1 MSSLGT
7 RYRDCVSNPPRSA
20 TAGWIVYDLANTIF
34 ALGVVG
40 LYFPEWMTTRDLAD
54 SNLAVTQAIAGI
66 IVVFAAPWIGARS
79 DHTGARVPALAVT
92 TVVAIGAT
100 ATLTRG
106 PVWVT
111 FVALG
116 IALVA
121 LNVGSV
127 VYDALLPVVSTPN
140 TRGRVSGIGV
150 GVGYFG
156 SFVGLGIGIVTL
168 DMLGWSH
175 AGTFS
180 ALAAAFALFSIPT
193 FLFVR
198 DPVHLPRAGS
208 PPPLRSV
215 VSNLVTSWRKAAE
228 YPDVVR
234 FLIGRFLYTDAINT
248 LIGGF
253 LVIFAL
259 EELGLEREGSELL
272 LGVAIVGAILGG
284 IGGGRI
290 VETLG
295 AKRTLRTVLIVWIV
309 TIVAAVAAAITST
322 PGIVVAIGLTG
333 GVALGATWAS
343 DRVLMMEVSPPQH
356 LGEFYGLYATV
367 GRFATIL
374 GPLLWALVVDVL
386 GLGRSTAMLV
396 LAGFVASGW
405 WVLRGVAVPATANA

>member
-1 MSSLGT
+1 M
-7 RYRDCVSNPPRSA
+7 
-20 TAGWIVYDLANTIF
+20 
-34 ALGVVG
+34 
-40 LYFPEWMTTRDLAD
+40 
-54 SNLAVTQAIAGI
+54 
-66 IVVFAAPWIGARS
+66 
-79 DHTGARVPALAVT
+79 
-92 TVVAIGAT
+92 
-100 ATLTRG
+100 
-106 PVWVT
+106 
-111 FVALG
+111 
-116 IALVA
+116 
-121 LNVGSV
+121 
-127 VYDALLPVVSTPN
+127 
-140 TRGRVSGIGV
+140 
-150 GVGYFG
+150 
-156 SFVGLGIGIVTL
+156 
-168 DMLGWSH
+168 
-175 AGTFS
+175 
-180 ALAAAFALFSIPT
+180 
-193 FLFVR
+193 
-198 DPVHLPRAGS
+198 
-208 PPPLRSV
+208 
-215 VSNLVTSWRKAAE
+215 
-228 YPDVVR
+228 R